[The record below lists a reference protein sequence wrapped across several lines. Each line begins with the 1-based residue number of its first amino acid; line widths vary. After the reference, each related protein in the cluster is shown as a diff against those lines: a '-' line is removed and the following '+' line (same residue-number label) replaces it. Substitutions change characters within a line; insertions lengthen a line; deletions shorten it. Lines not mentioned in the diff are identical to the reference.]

1 MKIFHTP
8 KHVLHDPQFFLVR
21 GTRSAA
27 VEQPDRGR
35 ILLEAARAGA
45 HEILETGDQGLG
57 PIADVHTPEYLD
69 YLQIAHREWSRLP
82 GSSTEVIPN
91 VHPGRRPAHYPRSIV
106 GRAGWHAADTA
117 SPIGPGTWEAAYAA
131 AQVATC
137 AADAVLGGAREAYA
151 LCRPPG
157 HHAYADMA
165 GGFCFLNNT
174 AIAARRL
181 RSRHSRVAVLDVDVH
196 HGNGTQRIFYD
207 SRDVLTVSLH
217 ADPADFYPYFWGYA
231 HERGEGAGEG
241 FNLNLPLPL
250 GSGDD
255 PWLAAGETALERIER
270 FAPTALVVAL
280 GLDAS
285 ESDPLQGLR
294 ITTSGFV
301 RMARRIAS
309 LGLPTVLVQEGGYLG
324 PELGENLAAFLAA
337 FEQARPPAPGG

>member
-1 MKIFHTP
+1 MKVFHTH
-8 KHVLHDPQFFLVR
+8 KHALHDPQFFLVR
-21 GTRSAA
+21 GERRPAA
-27 VEQPDRGR
+27 EQPQRGH
-35 ILLEAARAGA
+35 ILLQAARAGG
-45 HEILETGDQGLG
+45 HEVLEAGDQGLG

-69 YLQIAHREWSRLP
+69 YLQVAHREWSRLP
-82 GSSTEVIPN
+82 GASAEVIPN
-91 VHPGRRPAHYPRSIV
+91 VHPGRRPAHYPRGIV

-117 SPIGPGTWEAAYAA
+117 SPIGPGTWEAVYAA
-131 AQVATC
+131 AQVAVC
-137 AADAVLGGAREAYA
+137 ASDAVLAGVREAYA

-181 RSRHSRVAVLDVDVH
+181 LARHARVAVLDVDVH
-196 HGNGTQRIFYD
+196 HGNGTQAIFHG
-207 SRDVLTVSLH
+207 SREVFTVSLH
-217 ADPADFYPYFWGYA
+217 ADPGEFYPFFWGYA

-241 FNLNLPLPL
+241 FNLNLPLPV
-250 GSGDD
+250 GSGDE
-255 PWLAAGETALERIER
+255 PWLAAGETAIERIGR
-270 FAPTALVVAL
+270 FAPRVLVVAL

-294 ITTSGFV
+294 ITTRGFA
-301 RMARRIAS
+301 RMAGRIAA

-337 FEQARPPAPGG
+337 FEQGRTACR